1 MNSHLTED
9 FVAHFRR
16 LPRRIQELAQ
26 KNYRLWKRDPTH
38 PSLDFKRVS
47 RRNPVFSVRVG
58 IGWRAV
64 GLRQEDTMIWFWIG
78 SHAEYN
84 RLLRQL

>member
-1 MNSHLTED
+1 VNSHLTED
-9 FVAHFRR
+9 FVGRFRR
-16 LPRRIQELAQ
+16 LPRRIQDLAR

-47 RRNPVFSVRVG
+47 QRSPIFSVRVG

-64 GLRQEDTMIWFWIG
+64 GVKREDAMIWFWIG

-84 RLLRQL
+84 HLLRQL